1 MSTCRSC
8 GAEIIWAVMGSG
20 KRMPFDAEPVIPS
33 PTGLFV
39 VITDDEG
46 VHGLSQN
53 NPLYRSHF
61 ATCPNAAEH
70 RR

>member
-1 MSTCRSC
+1 
-8 GAEIIWAVMGSG
+8 MGSG